1 MRKNVRVVT
10 CEDERIQFVNKL
22 LNNITIEELDE
33 LMNGEYARNSLL
45 AMRKD
50 WNLFNDFCAN
60 RGVQSLP
67 AASTAVRL
75 FLEKESKQRK
85 YSTTKRYGVT
95 IYLIHKTL
103 GMPDPTSNVSVRN
116 LLASLRIDKKADA
129 KSTTPFNRQHLT
141 ELTNLLGSSKH
152 LRDIRNLAIY
162 HLMFEC
168 MLKRSELRDLSID
181 SVCLDKSV
189 FKVWIENE
197 EYPLSEDASEI
208 LTRWINV
215 RGSHNGAIFNSIDK
229 HGNLSNETLDDSSVY
244 RILRSASD
252 KLKLDVKFSG
262 QSLRVGAANELAS
275 QGMKVKDIQRFGRW
289 KSAAMPY
296 QYVGNQSQAALER
309 MVYKSFKPWD

>member
-10 CEDERIQFVNKL
+10 CEDERIQFINKL
-22 LNNITIEELDE
+22 LNNITIEELNE

-181 SVCLDKSV
+181 SVCLDNSV
-189 FKVWIENE
+189 FKVWMENE
-197 EYPLSEDASEI
+197 EYSLSEDASEI

-229 HGNLSNETLDDSSVY
+229 HGNLSNETLDDSSIY
-244 RILRSASD
+244 RILRLASD

-296 QYVGNQSQAALER
+296 QYIGNQSQAALER

>member
-10 CEDERIQFVNKL
+10 CEDERKQFVNKL
-22 LNNITIEELDE
+22 LNNITIEELNE

-60 RGVQSLP
+60 KAVHSLP

-85 YSTTKRYGVT
+85 YSTIKRYGVT
-95 IYLIHKTL
+95 IGLVHKTL

-116 LLASLRIDKKADA
+116 LLAALRIDKKADA
-129 KSTTPFNRQHLT
+129 KSTTPFNKQHLD
-141 ELTNLLGSSKH
+141 ELTSLLGSSTH

-168 MLKRSELRDLSID
+168 MLKRSELRDLSISHVYSED
-181 SVCLDKSV
+181 ST
-189 FKVWIENE
+189 FRIWIENE
-197 EYPLSEDASEI
+197 EYQLSYDASEI

-215 RGSHNGAIFNSIDK
+215 RGSLNGALFNSVDK
-229 HGNLSNETLDDSSVY
+229 HGNLSNETLNDSSIY

-252 KLKLDVKFSG
+252 KLKLDVQFSG

-275 QGMKVKDIQRFGRW
+275 QGVKVKDIQRFGRW

-296 QYVGNQSQAALER
+296 QYIGNQSQAALER